1 MLKSITHS
9 PEETIEFAKSVGEK
23 LKGGDVVAFIGGL
36 GAGKTT
42 FTRGLALGLGLE
54 DDVTSPTFSLVNEYT
69 GKTTLYH
76 FDMYRIMNS
85 DELETTGFFDYM
97 NNKSVIVIEWSEN
110 IEEALP
116 DNTIFITLKAI
127 DECSREIDINGGD
140 RF

>member
-1 MLKSITHS
+1 MSRAITHS

-42 FTRGLALGLGLE
+42 FTRGLVLGLGLE

-76 FDMYRIMNS
+76 FDMYRIINS

-97 NNKSVIVIEWSEN
+97 NN
-110 IEEALP
+110 
-116 DNTIFITLKAI
+116 
-127 DECSREIDINGGD
+127 
-140 RF
+140 